1 MKKGQK
7 MVASDGYQV
16 CLYPLADMNLNQLW
30 GANSF
35 SHCCGK
41 PIDDSHATG
50 TELYAPCDCTRVAT
64 LDYANGYS
72 AFFWSDR
79 PVHTPTGLK
88 RVCFSFTHANS
99 LLSKTSYKQ
108 GDVIYTC
115 GTSGGVIGPHVH
127 IECSFTKCTNYIFS
141 GVYCQYGNPCYMM
154 EGSTS
159 PVNMFYIND
168 TKITSSLGLTFKK
181 FTGTTGSLKWVIP
194 TSQANRFLNEGDKQ
208 NNAQIIYNYFASRGW
223 TRNAICG
230 LLGNMEQESTIN
242 PNCWQDG
249 AEGNLNLGFGLVQ
262 WTGAGKILDY
272 FREKGV
278 YGQIQK
284 YGDYELQR
292 LMDELNGIYQAWIPT
307 TKYPVSFKD
316 FSTSTEDYKW
326 CTECFML
333 NYERPGT
340 PELQKRYD
348 YAKKWW
354 DFFDGWS
361 GPGLLPH
368 EPHKRKKMPL
378 WMYIRRR

>member
-1 MKKGQK
+1 

-16 CLYPLADMNLNQLW
+16 CLYPLINMNIWQKW
-30 GANSF
+30 GADSY
-35 SHCCGK
+35 SHCCGY

-50 TELYAPCDCTRVAT
+50 TPLYAPCDCTRIAT
-64 LDYANGYS
+64 LGYEYGNS
-72 AFFWSDR
+72 AFFWSDK

-88 RVCFSFTHANS
+88 RVCFSFTHAES
-99 LLSKTSYKQ
+99 LLTKTKYKQ
-108 GDVIYTC
+108 GDLIYTC
-115 GTSGGVIGPHVH
+115 GESGFARGAHVH
-127 IECSFTKCTNYIFS
+127 IECSFQRCTEYVYKGINCTHGKCY
-141 GVYCQYGNPCYMM
+141 QM
-154 EGSTS
+154 EGSTN

-168 TKITSSLGLTFKK
+168 TVITSSLGLNFKK
-181 FTGTTGSLKWVIP
+181 FTGEIGSLKWVIP
-194 TSQANRFLNEGDKQ
+194 TSQADKYLNEADKQ
-208 NNAQIIYNYFASRGW
+208 NNAQIIYSYLSSRGW

-242 PNCWQDG
+242 PNAWQG
-249 AEGNLNLGFGLVQ
+249 AEGNTNLGFGLVQ
-262 WTGAGKILDY
+262 WTPATKILDY
-272 FREKGV
+272 FREKGM
-278 YGQIQK
+278 YGQIKK
-284 YGDYELQR
+284 YGDTELQR
-292 LMDELNGIYQAWIPT
+292 LIDEMNGKYEAWIQT

-361 GPGLLPH
+361 GPGLLPD